1 MRWPAI
7 NTAVDS
13 RKEVRSL
20 PGFGLKKIRNRE
32 QQDRFEPIAAIG
44 LIGDEAPQMGVE
56 RLGQMFQVVATL

>member
-20 PGFGLKKIRNRE
+20 PGFGSKKFAIARNLPALILSLRLA
-32 QQDRFEPIAAIG
+32 QSG
-44 LIGDEAPQMGVE
+44 LIGDEAPQMSVE
-56 RLGQMFQVVATL
+56 RLG